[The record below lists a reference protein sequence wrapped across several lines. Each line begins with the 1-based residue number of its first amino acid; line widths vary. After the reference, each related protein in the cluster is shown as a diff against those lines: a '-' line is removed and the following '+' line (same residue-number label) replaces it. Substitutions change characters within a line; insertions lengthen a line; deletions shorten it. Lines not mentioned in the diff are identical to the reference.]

1 MNKIRS
7 KDELLTLLREG
18 EQLLRKEKLSLVL
31 LLSLPA
37 MLGQLSIIAMQY
49 IDAMMV
55 GQLGAQ
61 ASAAIGVVSTSTW
74 LFGGVSATLGSGF
87 CVLVAHRVGA
97 GNRDGARDVLRQA
110 LLLGV
115 GFALVISML
124 CVAMHRYLPLW
135 LGAEADVAALASNYF
150 LVWALTLPVMQL
162 LYLSNGM
169 LRSSGNMVV
178 PGILGAAMCALDVLF
193 NTIFIPRW
201 GVTGAALATS
211 LAGSTAAISSLCYLL
226 FRSKDLKLW
235 NHPGRL
241 RLDNHIIKKSLNI
254 SMPMM
259 LEHAIFCG
267 AQIASTIIV
276 ADLGTV
282 AIAANAF
289 GIVIESL
296 CYMPGYGIG
305 EAATTLIGQSYG
317 ARRGDL
323 IRSFS
328 RLTIVLGVTVMSLLG
343 VVMYIFAPDLMALM
357 TPDLAVQEQS
367 VIALRIEAFAEP
379 MYAASII
386 VYSIFV
392 GLGDTKIPSIM
403 NLFTI
408 WLVRIPLAYVL
419 SRSMG
424 FPGVWVAMAVEL
436 NVRGI
441 IFLVRMRLK
450 KIDQLS
456 FSNNLDTK

>member
-37 MLGQLSIIAMQY
+37 ILGQLSIIAMQY

-55 GQLGAQ
+55 GRLGAQ

-74 LFGGVSATLGSGF
+74 LFGGICATLGSGF

-97 GNRDGARDVLRQA
+97 EDRDGARDVLRQA
-110 LLLGV
+110 LLLSV
-115 GFALVISML
+115 GFALVVSAL
-124 CVAMHRYLPLW
+124 CVAVHPYLPLW
-135 LGAEADVAALASNYF
+135 LGAEADVAALASGYF

-169 LRSSGNMVV
+169 LRSSGNMLV
-178 PGILGAAMCALDVLF
+178 PGMLGVLMCLLDVVF
-193 NTIFIPRW
+193 NSLFIPRW

-211 LAGSTAAISSLCYLL
+211 LAGGSVAFSSLAYLL

-235 NHPGRL
+235 HHPGHL
-241 RLDNHIIKKSLNI
+241 RLDSRIIRKSLNI
-254 SMPMM
+254 SAPMM
-259 LEHAIFCG
+259 LEHAIFCA

-289 GIVIESL
+289 GIVVESL

-328 RLTIVLGVTVMSLLG
+328 RLTIVLGVAVMSLLG
-343 VVMYIFAPDLMALM
+343 VVMYVFAPELMAYM
-357 TPDLAVQEQS
+357 TPDTAVQEQS

-403 NLFTI
+403 NLCTI

-436 NVRGI
+436 TVRGV

-450 KIDQLS
+450 RIDQIQ
-456 FSNNLDTK
+456 FSNQIESK